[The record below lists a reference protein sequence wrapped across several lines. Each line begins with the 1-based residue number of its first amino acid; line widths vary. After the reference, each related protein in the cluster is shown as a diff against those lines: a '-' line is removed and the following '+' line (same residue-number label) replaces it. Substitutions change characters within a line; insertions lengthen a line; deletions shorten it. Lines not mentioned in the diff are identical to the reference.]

1 MACDTF
7 TGVMLPLNPNP
18 ILALRL
24 GRAQPRAALRETSV
38 RAGKPAGK
46 VFNSPCFIGLGA
58 IPDASGTPKSYEDF
72 MGFSGVF
79 PLL

>member
-7 TGVMLPLNPNP
+7 TGVMLSVESSP
-18 ILALRL
+18 ILALRQ

-38 RAGKPAGK
+38 RARKAAGK
-46 VFNSPCFIGLGA
+46 VLSSPCFTGLGA
-58 IPDASGTPKSYEDF
+58 MPDASGAPESYEDF
-72 MGFSGVF
+72 MGFSEVF